1 MSIER
6 RFHPRRDVNFS
17 VSIVLKDSEQQLTS
31 TAINISLSG
40 VLLSADKVCVDF
52 ILSHTN
58 HPAQFQIILNEDKK
72 LGLMAVRLMVNR
84 RISQNNFLLAL
95 KFINITVEQLTSIKA
110 LLSQQIN
117 EDSQKLDLKSQI
129 SLTDTR
135 YYHLIS
141 RCVRRTFQS
150 LDHSI
155 VPVYKLVRTTNH
167 HINGLG

>member
-6 RFHPRRDVNFS
+6 RYHPRKDVNFS
-17 VSIVLKDSEQQLTS
+17 VSIVLKDSEQQLTT

-40 VLLSADKVCVDF
+40 VQLSADKACVDF

-72 LGLMAVRLMVNR
+72 LGLMPVRLIVNR
-84 RISQNNFLLAL
+84 RLSQNNFLLGL
-95 KFINITVEQLTSIKA
+95 KFINITVAQLTSIKA
-110 LLSQQIN
+110 LLGLQRN
-117 EDSQKLDLKSQI
+117 EDTHKNALQSQI
-129 SLTDTR
+129 SLSDTR

-150 LDHSI
+150 LS
-155 VPVYKLVRTTNH
+155 PCCKCE
-167 HINGLG
+167 